1 MCDSKYVP
9 QVGDRIRGS
18 WCYPHGGSVMN
29 IISIAG
35 MEHNPNSF
43 LARVRHDL
51 QESGRPA
58 GIVTAWLV
66 ESDLSGEP
74 IDRDQAIAL
83 VESLG
88 YQVDDVLHSMDPP
101 MTHDDGIILDALYSV
116 TLWSTVSDAEA
127 VCKVRGAD
135 IPAFVA
141 DMESSG
147 WWACV
152 NYHAIG

>member
-1 MCDSKYVP
+1 
-9 QVGDRIRGS
+9 
-18 WCYPHGGSVMN
+18 MN

-43 LARVRHDL
+43 LARAKRHM
-51 QESGRPA
+51 QESGLPA
-58 GIVTAWLV
+58 SAARVNAWLI

-88 YQVDDVLHSMDPP
+88 YQVDDVLHSLPP
-101 MTHDDGIILDALYSV
+101 MSEAEYIDIDPKTLYRV
-116 TLWSTVSDAEA
+116 TLWSTVTDAEA

-135 IPAFVA
+135 IPGFVS

-152 NYHAIG
+152 NYYAIG

>member
-1 MCDSKYVP
+1 
-9 QVGDRIRGS
+9 
-18 WCYPHGGSVMN
+18 MN
-29 IISIAG
+29 VSIAG

-51 QESGRPA
+51 QGSGLPESA
-58 GIVTAWLV
+58 STVNAWLV

-88 YQVDDVLHSMDPP
+88 YQVDDVLHSLPRLEDAFY
-101 MTHDDGIILDALYSV
+101 DGIVLDVLYRV
-116 TLWSTVSDAEA
+116 TLWSTVANAEV

-135 IPAFVA
+135 LPGFVA

-147 WWACV
+147 WWEL
-152 NYHAIG
+152 IGWGYAPR